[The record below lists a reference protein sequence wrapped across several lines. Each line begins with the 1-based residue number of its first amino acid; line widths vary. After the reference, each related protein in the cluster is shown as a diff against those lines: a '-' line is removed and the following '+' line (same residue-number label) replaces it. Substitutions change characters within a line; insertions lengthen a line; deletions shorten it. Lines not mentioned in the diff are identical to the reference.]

1 MGSFEKLVTNS
12 ERKNKIV
19 ARKSIVAKC
28 EIKKG
33 DIYTVENITTK
44 RPGNG
49 ISPMSWYD
57 LLGQTAEHDFSE
69 DELIQDSRFI
79 NQEV

>member
-1 MGSFEKLVTNS
+1 M
-12 ERKNKIV
+12 V

-28 EIKKG
+28 DIKKG
-33 DIYTVENITTK
+33 DVFTVDNITTK

-57 LLGQTAEHDFSE
+57 VLGQKAEHDFFE
-69 DELIQDSRFI
+69 DQLIEHTGFVA
-79 NQEV
+79 QEV